1 MRSYREGFW
10 LKSKVGGNHPHP
22 WAEEQPFTG
31 FVVGLAAVNL
41 MGVVG
46 KERQSRGWE
55 MAPGLRAEPGPG
67 LRGAA
72 WAGPRGQGM
81 GVQTGEHQNLNPLEK
96 ETSCTQ
102 LANPRRLELC

>member
-1 MRSYREGFW
+1 MDRVVTERGFG
-10 LKSKVGGNHPHP
+10 LRAKLGGITRT
-22 WAEEQPFTG
+22 FGLRITG

-102 LANPRRLELC
+102 LANISAS